1 MKHVKHKAPKAVKMA
16 AFPVATGLM
25 KMLEHPKPDK
35 TSARRGIVGH
45 AKKGKNHPVVTDQK
59 QAVAIKMSEERA
71 EKKHG
76 GKYPEKKDGKKRFES
91 AGRDKEQASR
101 KRFGKKD

>member
-1 MKHVKHKAPKAVKMA
+1 MPSSEVFKKFGKG
-16 AFPVATGLM
+16 TLRSG
-25 KMLEHPKPDK
+25 
-35 TSARRGIVGH
+35 G
-45 AKKGKNHPVVTDQK
+45 KGKNHPVVTDQK

-76 GKYPEKKDGKKRFES
+76 GKYPEKKDGKKRFKS